1 MFRIFKG
8 RKRIHK
14 LFLPKYSKI
23 LPKFGKVILG
33 NSAPYEYLVES
44 IDRFYNQ
51 DDLRNLLIDN
61 SFVNVEY
68 RNVSSGIAAIHTG
81 WKI

>member
-1 MFRIFKG
+1 MSYVSHSYFYQ
-8 RKRIHK
+8 
-14 LFLPKYSKI
+14 KYSKI